1 MKIINQEQ
9 KEFWNE
15 KKGDIWVSL
24 EHKIDKMLGPLG
36 DQAIKILKP
45 KVGEKILDIGCG
57 TGSTS
62 QTLSNLVGE
71 SGLVTGIDISKPI
84 LNFAEKERES
94 KKIKNINFIKEDHLQ
109 NKDINLLI

>member
-24 EHKIDKMLGPLG
+24 EHNIDRMLGPLG

-45 KVGEKILDIGCG
+45 KVGENIGACSRSLKNFG
-57 TGSTS
+57 FKR
-62 QTLSNLVGE
+62 LNLVSPKFSFPNHKAKTTSVGAYDIINQTKVFTKIE
-71 SGLVTGIDISKPI
+71 DAIDDYDIVIS
-84 LNFAEKERES
+84 
-94 KKIKNINFIKEDHLQ
+94 
-109 NKDINLLI
+109 

>member
-24 EHKIDKMLGPLG
+24 EHNIDKMLGPLG

-57 TGSTS
+57 
-62 QTLSNLVGE
+62 
-71 SGLVTGIDISKPI
+71 SGDVTGPLSKYFDIVGIDPV
-84 LNFAEKERES
+84 
-94 KKIKNINFIKEDHLQ
+94 KKSCELAINYVNYSIFK
-109 NKDINLLI
+109 

>member
-24 EHKIDKMLGPLG
+24 EHHIDKMLGPLG

-62 QTLSNLVGE
+62 QT
-71 SGLVTGIDISKPI
+71 
-84 LNFAEKERES
+84 
-94 KKIKNINFIKEDHLQ
+94 
-109 NKDINLLI
+109 